1 MLKHPLLALCCFS
14 IAFMS
19 CNNSTEK
26 KETTSSGTSQKKWWK
41 EAVVYQIYPRSFQ
54 DSDGDGVGDLK
65 GLTSKLDYVKSLGID
80 IVWLNPIYGS
90 PNADNG
96 YDISNYDDIMKEFGT
111 MTDFDAMLA
120 EMHKRGIKLVMDLV
134 VNHCSDEHEWFK
146 QARSSRTNPY
156 RNYFHWWP
164 AEKGKPP
171 FRPGSFEVD
180 GSGWRFDSLTNSYY
194 LHYFSYKQPDLNW
207 ENPKLRQEIYAMMNR
222 WFKKGVDGFRMDV
235 IPFIA
240 KDTSFPGITQK
251 DLDAKYE
258 GRWDIYMA
266 SGPGLHQY
274 LQEMNKEV
282 LSKYDV
288 MALAEG
294 AGTTKATAMN
304 FVDPDRHELDM
315 SYHFDGVSLGYVPGY
330 FKKMNP
336 NWSLVEFKNIY
347 SGWDSV
353 FADKGWGTVYLG
365 NHDQPRMVS
374 RWGNDAPEYREAS
387 SKMLTTFLL
396 SMRGT
401 PYYYYGDELGM
412 TNIKFDKIED
422 YRDIETLAEYGKVK
436 NAGGDLKQFIED
448 QKTGGARDNGRTPM
462 QWNAGANAGFTTG
475 IPWLSVNNN
484 KTEVNVEAS
493 EKDPASTL
501 NYFRKMAKLRKDH
514 KDVLV
519 YGKYTLL
526 DRENP
531 DVYAYT
537 REGNGEKVLVLLSF
551 RKTGGKFNLDKM
563 QPGDEWINN
572 MQPLKVNGTIVEL
585 QPYQA
590 CIIKLKN

>member
-1 MLKHPLLALCCFS
+1 
-14 IAFMS
+14 
-19 CNNSTEK
+19 
-26 KETTSSGTSQKKWWK
+26 
-41 EAVVYQIYPRSFQ
+41 
-54 DSDGDGVGDLK
+54 
-65 GLTSKLDYVKSLGID
+65 
-80 IVWLNPIYGS
+80 
-90 PNADNG
+90 
-96 YDISNYDDIMKEFGT
+96 
-111 MTDFDAMLA
+111 
-120 EMHKRGIKLVMDLV
+120 
-134 VNHCSDEHEWFK
+134 
-146 QARSSRTNPY
+146 
-156 RNYFHWWP
+156 
-164 AEKGKPP
+164 
-171 FRPGSFEVD
+171 
-180 GSGWRFDSLTNSYY
+180 
-194 LHYFSYKQPDLNW
+194 
-207 ENPKLRQEIYAMMNR
+207 
-222 WFKKGVDGFRMDV
+222 
-235 IPFIA
+235 
-240 KDTSFPGITQK
+240 
-251 DLDAKYE
+251 
-258 GRWDIYMA
+258 
-266 SGPGLHQY
+266 
-274 LQEMNKEV
+274 
-282 LSKYDV
+282 
-288 MALAEG
+288 
-294 AGTTKATAMN
+294 MN

-353 FADKGWGTVYLG
+353 FADKGWGTIYLG

-374 RWGNDAPEYREAS
+374 RWGNDAPEFREAS

-462 QWNAGANAGFTTG
+462 QWNAASNAGFTTG
-475 IPWLSVNNN
+475 IPWLSVNSN
-484 KTEVNVEAS
+484 KAEINVEAA
-493 EKDPASTL
+493 EKNTSSTL

-526 DRENP
+526 DKENP

-563 QPGDEWINN
+563 QLGDEWINN
-572 MQPLKVNGTIVEL
+572 MQPLKVNGALVEL

-590 CIIKLKN
+590 CIVKIKN